1 MEMLKEIAEKVEAGR
16 QNDVKALVESCIEKG
31 VAVSDILNQ
40 GLVAGMNSIGV
51 KFRENE
57 VFVPEVL
64 VAARAMKAGL
74 EIIKPI
80 LLREKVQSK
89 GTVVMGTVLGDLH
102 DIGKNIVCYMLQ
114 GAGYDVVDIGI
125 DAPADKFISAARES
139 GARVI
144 GLSSLLTTTMVY
156 MKDVMDALREAGLGD
171 EVKVMVG
178 GAPVTQAF
186 ADDIGAHGYAPDA
199 ASAVDFVKRLL
210 GN

>member
-1 MEMLKEIAEKVEAGR
+1 MELLKEIAEKVEAGR
-16 QNDVKALVESCIEKG
+16 QNEVKALVESGIERG
-31 VAVSDILNQ
+31 IAVSDILNG
-40 GLVAGMNSIGV
+40 GLVAGMNSIGI

-80 LLREKVQSK
+80 LLREKVRSK
-89 GTVVMGTVLGDLH
+89 GTIVMGTVLGDLH

-125 DAPADKFISAARES
+125 DAPGEKFVQAAKES
-139 GARVI
+139 GAQII

-156 MKDVMDALREAGLGD
+156 MKDVVDALRASGLGD
-171 EVKVMVG
+171 RVKVMVG

-186 ADDIGAHGYAPDA
+186 ADEIGAHGYASDA
-199 ASAVDFVKRLL
+199 ASAVDVVKRLL
-210 GN
+210 A

>member
-1 MEMLKEIAEKVEAGR
+1 MELLKEIAEKVEAGR
-16 QNDVKALVESCIEKG
+16 QNEVKALVESGIERG
-31 VAVSDILNQ
+31 IAVSDILNG
-40 GLVAGMNSIGV
+40 GLVAGMNSIGIR
-51 KFRENE
+51 FRENE

-80 LLREKVQSK
+80 LLREKVRSK
-89 GTVVMGTVLGDLH
+89 GTIVMGTVLGDLH

-125 DAPADKFISAARES
+125 DAPGEKFVQAAKES
-139 GARVI
+139 GAQII

-156 MKDVMDALREAGLGD
+156 MKDVVEALRASGLGD
-171 EVKVMVG
+171 RVKVMVG

-186 ADDIGAHGYAPDA
+186 ADEIGAHGYASDA
-199 ASAVDFVKRLL
+199 ASAVDVVKRLL
-210 GN
+210 A

>member
-64 VAARAMKAGL
+64 IAARAMKAGL

-125 DAPADKFISAARES
+125 DAPADKFISAVRES

-156 MKDVMDALREAGLGD
+156 MKDVMDALRDAGLGD

-199 ASAVDFVKRLL
+199 ASAVDVVKRLL

>member
-171 EVKVMVG
+171 KVKVMVG

-199 ASAVDFVKRLL
+199 ASAVDVVKRLL